1 MTTRITEV
9 RGLRATWRHG
19 RGGIEIL
26 DVHDIVSNTEDSF
39 PPGTDLA
46 AARELRPDL
55 ADLWDVVRRE
65 FWDHYL
71 AARVVRDE
79 PERSR

>member
-1 MTTRITEV
+1 M
-9 RGLRATWRHG
+9 WRHG
-19 RGGIEIL
+19 RGGIEIVAVR
-26 DVHDIVSNTEDSF
+26 DTSNGSEDPF
-39 PPGTDLA
+39 PRGTDLA

-71 AARVVRDE
+71 TARVVRDDHG
-79 PERSR
+79 RSR